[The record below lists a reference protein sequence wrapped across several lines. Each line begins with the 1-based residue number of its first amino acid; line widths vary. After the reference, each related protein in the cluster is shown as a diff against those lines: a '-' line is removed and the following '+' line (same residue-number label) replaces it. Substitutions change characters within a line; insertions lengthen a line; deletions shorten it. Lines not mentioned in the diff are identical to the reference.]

1 MSDDAAPP
9 LLPIRAAD
17 GPAKPSSSAGIR
29 TLLDL
34 FRQFADIRSEYVV
47 YYDGYRSWSYR
58 YDEIAG
64 ASRAFAERLRRESIG
79 KGDKVLIWSESRPEW
94 IAAFWGCL
102 LNGSIVVPIDYRSSA
117 DVMCNTQQV
126 VRARLVLIG
135 DDVHPPANGLD
146 ISCWRLCEVDLHA
159 ASPAPVE
166 DISPD
171 DTAELVFT
179 SGSTAV
185 PKGVVITH
193 RNLAADLEPIQRE
206 VMKYRGYVRPL
217 FPLRFLN
224 LLPLS
229 HMFGQLLAMFFPPML
244 PGAVVL
250 MRGYSPQEV
259 VRQIRRRR
267 VSFLICVPKM
277 LEVMRQYVV
286 RRFPE
291 TAAPPSADSRWPVRW
306 WRYRRVHRMFGLKF
320 WGVVVG
326 GAPLEPALEEFW
338 SRLGFLV
345 VQGYGLT
352 ETAPVISFS
361 HPFHGHPFGSAG
373 QPLPGVEVK
382 IAADGE
388 ILVRG
393 DMITPGYFNAPSE
406 SMKAFENG
414 WLHTGDIGK
423 LDAGHLFVRG
433 RKKEMIVTPA
443 GLKIF
448 PEDVELVINA
458 LAGVRDC
465 AVVGKDRVHAVL
477 VLEPGANKEQVVG
490 LANARLEA
498 HQRIRAASVWTAGD
512 LPRVEGTGK
521 LKRSAIQKWVEA
533 GAPAGAAKP
542 ADKLDELIARF
553 APDRAI
559 TLETTL
565 DQLGLSSLER
575 VELLVELEQQF
586 NATIDEAVF
595 TGEYKVADLA
605 KMLHA
610 PAALREESFEANT
623 WNCSVAARVIRR
635 AGLAGFAIPMTR
647 LLIKLTVTGLKHLES
662 IDAPVIFAANHQSYL
677 DVPAIYTALPG
688 RWRYRVAPAMLKEF
702 FEAHFHPERYS
713 RWRRFVASTSYF
725 VAALFFNGFPLSQQE
740 ADTRQTLRHIGEL
753 VSDNWSIMIFPE
765 GGLSVTGEIEAF
777 QPGAA
782 MLAARLRLPVIPVR
796 LRGLDRI
803 LPRGASMIQPGA
815 ASIAFGA
822 PLHLQGDDYTAL
834 ARRIEEAVRVL

>member
-1 MSDDAAPP
+1 MSDDTAPP

-17 GPAKPSSSAGIR
+17 EPAKPSSSAGIR

-47 YYDGYRSWSYR
+47 YYDGYRSWGYR
-58 YDEIAG
+58 YDQIAA

-117 DVMCNTQQV
+117 EVMCNTQQM

-146 ISCWRLCEVDLHA
+146 IPCWRLCEVDLHA
-159 ASPAPVE
+159 ASPAPVVE
-166 DISPD
+166 ISPD

-179 SGSTAV
+179 SGSTAA

-193 RNLAADLEPIQRE
+193 RNLAADLDPIQRE
-206 VMKYRGYVRPL
+206 VRKYRGYVRPL

-244 PGAVVL
+244 PGVVVL

-267 VSFLICVPKM
+267 VSFLVCVPKM

-286 RRFPE
+286 HRFPE
-291 TAAPPSADSRWPVRW
+291 TAAPPSADSHWLVRW

-320 WGVVVG
+320 WGFVVG

-361 HPFHGHPFGSAG
+361 HPFHGHPIGSAG

-382 IAADGE
+382 IAPDGE

-393 DMITPGYFNAPSE
+393 DIVTPGYFNAPSE

-414 WLHTGDIGK
+414 WFHTGDIGV

-433 RKKEMIVTPA
+433 RKKEMIVTSA

-465 AVVGKDRVHAVL
+465 AAVGKDRVHAVL
-477 VLEPGANKEQVVG
+477 VLEPGADKEEVVR
-490 LANARLEA
+490 LANARLET

-512 LPRVEGTGK
+512 LPRTEGTGK
-521 LKRSAIQKWVEA
+521 LKRSAIQKWVDA

-542 ADKLDELIARF
+542 AGELGELIARY

-559 TLETTL
+559 TGETTL

-595 TGEYKVADLA
+595 TGAYKVADLA

-610 PAALREESFEANT
+610 PAALPEESFEPGT
-623 WNCSVAARVIRR
+623 WNRSVAARVIRR

-662 IDAPVIFAANHQSYL
+662 IEAPVIFAANHQSYL
-677 DVPAIYTALPG
+677 DVPAIFTALPA

-702 FEAHFHPERYS
+702 FDAHFHPGRYS
-713 RWRRFVASTSYF
+713 AWRRFVASTSYF
-725 VAALFFNGFPLSQQE
+725 VAAMFFNGFPLSQQE

-753 VSDNWSIMIFPE
+753 VSDNWSILIFPE
-765 GGLSVTGEIEAF
+765 GGLSVTGEIQAF

-803 LPRGASMIQPGA
+803 LPRGASMIHPGA
-815 ASIAFGA
+815 AWVAFGA
-822 PLHLQGDDYTAL
+822 PLRLEGEDYTAL

>member
-9 LLPIRAAD
+9 LLPIRVAD
-17 GPAKPSSSAGIR
+17 EPAKPSSSAGIR

-34 FRQFADIRSEYVV
+34 FRQFADTRSEYVV

-102 LNGSIVVPIDYRSSA
+102 LNGSIVVPIDYRSSS

-126 VRARLVLIG
+126 VCARLVLIG
-135 DDVHPPANGLD
+135 DDVHPPANGLN
-146 ISCWRLCEVDLHA
+146 IPCWRLCEVDLHA
-159 ASPAPVE
+159 APPAPVE

-179 SGSTAV
+179 SGSTAA

-229 HMFGQLLAMFFPPML
+229 HMFGQLLAMSFPPML
-244 PGAVVL
+244 PGVVVL

-291 TAAPPSADSRWPVRW
+291 TAARPSADSHWPVRW

-361 HPFHGHPFGSAG
+361 HPFHGHPFGARGNRSPAWKSKS
-373 QPLPGVEVK
+373 LRTEK
-382 IAADGE
+382 SWCAATC
-388 ILVRG
+388 
-393 DMITPGYFNAPSE
+393 ITPGYFNAPSE

-414 WLHTGDIGK
+414 WFHTGDIGK
-423 LDAGHLFVRG
+423 LDAGH
-433 RKKEMIVTPA
+433 
-443 GLKIF
+443 
-448 PEDVELVINA
+448 
-458 LAGVRDC
+458 
-465 AVVGKDRVHAVL
+465 
-477 VLEPGANKEQVVG
+477 
-490 LANARLEA
+490 
-498 HQRIRAASVWTAGD
+498 
-512 LPRVEGTGK
+512 
-521 LKRSAIQKWVEA
+521 RSS
-533 GAPAGAAKP
+533 
-542 ADKLDELIARF
+542 AD
-553 APDRAI
+553 
-559 TLETTL
+559 
-565 DQLGLSSLER
+565 
-575 VELLVELEQQF
+575 
-586 NATIDEAVF
+586 
-595 TGEYKVADLA
+595 
-605 KMLHA
+605 
-610 PAALREESFEANT
+610 
-623 WNCSVAARVIRR
+623 
-635 AGLAGFAIPMTR
+635 
-647 LLIKLTVTGLKHLES
+647 
-662 IDAPVIFAANHQSYL
+662 
-677 DVPAIYTALPG
+677 
-688 RWRYRVAPAMLKEF
+688 
-702 FEAHFHPERYS
+702 
-713 RWRRFVASTSYF
+713 
-725 VAALFFNGFPLSQQE
+725 
-740 ADTRQTLRHIGEL
+740 
-753 VSDNWSIMIFPE
+753 
-765 GGLSVTGEIEAF
+765 
-777 QPGAA
+777 
-782 MLAARLRLPVIPVR
+782 
-796 LRGLDRI
+796 
-803 LPRGASMIQPGA
+803 
-815 ASIAFGA
+815 
-822 PLHLQGDDYTAL
+822 
-834 ARRIEEAVRVL
+834 ARRK